1 MPEHLRK
8 TYGKKPP
15 DDSDDSTRA
24 TVKDTTPENLKENLE
39 DNLKNSGGQETN
51 DFPKVGPNG
60 DGALAGA
67 QLLPSRDS
75 GTPGGKAP
83 ALDVRGLWAGYN
95 GHPALEDINFQV
107 ARGEILGVI
116 GPNGSGK
123 STLMKAILGLVKPWR
138 GGAFV
143 MGQPAATQRRIM
155 GYMPQIEDVNWDFP
169 VTVRDVALMGR
180 YSRRG
185 LLRRTNREDRDAAD
199 AALHRVGMHELSDR
213 LIGELSGGQRRRVL
227 LARALA
233 NDPALL
239 LLDEPVAGLDATA
252 QHAFLDT
259 VDELRAEGKTVVLS
273 THDLSCVFGW
283 CGQAACLN
291 RTLIAFGPPDEILDE
306 RVLSET
312 FGSHLLLVH
321 TDGRAYAY
329 QHHRHEGETD
339 GDSER

>member
-1 MPEHLRK
+1 M
-8 TYGKKPP
+8 
-15 DDSDDSTRA
+15 
-24 TVKDTTPENLKENLE
+24 KDTTKENLKENLN
-39 DNLKNSGGQETN
+39 DSGNQETN
-51 DFPKVGPNG
+51 GLANGGPNG
-60 DGALAGA
+60 DRAITDA
-67 QLLPSRDS
+67 QQLPSRDS
-75 GTPGGKAP
+75 GAPGSKAP
-83 ALDVRGLWAGYN
+83 ALEVRGLWTGYN

-107 ARGEILGVI
+107 ARGEIVGLI

-123 STLMKAILGLVKPWR
+123 STLIKAILGLVNPWR

-143 MGQPAATQRRIM
+143 MGQPAANQRRIM
-155 GYMPQIEDVNWDFP
+155 GYMPQMEDVNWDFP

-185 LLRRTNREDRDAAD
+185 LLRRTNREDRDAAG
-199 AALHRVGMHELSDR
+199 AALQRVGMHDLRDR

-252 QHAFLDT
+252 QHRFLDT
-259 VDELRAEGKTVVLS
+259 VEELRDEGKTVVLS
-273 THDLSCVFGW
+273 THDLSCVSEW

-291 RTLIAFGPPDEILDE
+291 RTLIAFGPPHEILDE

-329 QHHRHEGETD
+329 QHHRHEAEADGE
-339 GDSER
+339 SEP

>member
-1 MPEHLRK
+1 M
-8 TYGKKPP
+8 
-15 DDSDDSTRA
+15 
-24 TVKDTTPENLKENLE
+24 KDTTKDHQKENQIGVI
-39 DNLKNSGGQETN
+39 NNPGKATGVHETKGLGN
-51 DFPKVGPNG
+51 VGPG
-60 DGALAGA
+60 SDSLAA
-67 QLLPSRDS
+67 DPEQSQSTESRTPVPTVPSTVPSLEVQD
-75 GTPGGKAP
+75 
-83 ALDVRGLWAGYN
+83 LWTGYN
-95 GHPALEDINFQV
+95 GHPALENINFQV
-107 ARGEILGVI
+107 ARGEIVGVI

-143 MGQPAATQRRIM
+143 MGQPAATQKRIM
-155 GYMPQIEDVNWDFP
+155 GYMLQMEDVDWDFP

-180 YSRRG
+180 YSSRG

-199 AALHRVGMHELSDR
+199 AALQRVDMYGLRDK

-227 LARALA
+227 LARALV
-233 NDPALL
+233 NDPVLL

-259 VDELRAEGKTVVLS
+259 VDELRGEGKTVVLS
-273 THDLSCVFGW
+273 THDISCVSEW

-291 RTLIAFGPPDEILDE
+291 RTLIAYGAPNEILDE

-329 QHHRHEGETD
+329 QHHRHDTASG
-339 GDSER
+339 GDSEL

>member
-1 MPEHLRK
+1 M
-8 TYGKKPP
+8 
-15 DDSDDSTRA
+15 
-24 TVKDTTPENLKENLE
+24 KDTIKTNPQELE
-39 DNLKNSGGQETN
+39 GPSANC
-51 DFPKVGPNG
+51 PKTVDANG
-60 DGALAGA
+60 DRTG
-67 QLLPSRDS
+67 SRSQISAIPDANKTN
-75 GTPGGKAP
+75 GDVP
-83 ALDVRGLWAGYN
+83 ALEVRGLWTGYN

-107 ARGEILGVI
+107 AQGEIVGVI

-143 MGQPAATQRRIM
+143 MGKPAATQRRIV
-155 GYMPQIEDVNWDFP
+155 GYMPQMEDVDWDFP

-180 YSRRG
+180 YSGRG

-199 AALHRVGMHELSDR
+199 AALERMGMQYLRER

-233 NDPALL
+233 NDPLLL

-252 QHAFLDT
+252 QHSFLDT
-259 VDELRAEGKTVVLS
+259 VDELRAEGKTVILS
-273 THDLSCVFGW
+273 THDLSCVSEW

-291 RTLIAFGPPDEILDE
+291 RTLIAYGPPDEILDE
-306 RVLSET
+306 KALSET

-329 QHHRHEGETD
+329 QHHRHDAELDGEALSDAGT
-339 GDSER
+339 

>member
-1 MPEHLRK
+1 M
-8 TYGKKPP
+8 
-15 DDSDDSTRA
+15 
-24 TVKDTTPENLKENLE
+24 KDTTKTNLNEP
-39 DNLKNSGGQETN
+39 GGHETN
-51 DFPKVGPNG
+51 GLATTDPNG
-60 DGALAGA
+60 GRTVSGSQEFTNPDT
-67 QLLPSRDS
+67 
-75 GTPGGKAP
+75 GTPVGETL
-83 ALDVRGLWAGYN
+83 ALEVRGLWTGYN
-95 GHPALEDINFQV
+95 GHPALEDINIEV
-107 ARGEILGVI
+107 AQGEIVGVI

-138 GGAFV
+138 GAVFV

-155 GYMPQIEDVNWDFP
+155 GYMPQMEDVDWDFP

-199 AALHRVGMHELSDR
+199 ASLERVGMEDLRER

-252 QHAFLDT
+252 QHAFLDI

-273 THDLSCVFGW
+273 THDLSCVSEW

-291 RTLIAFGPPDEILDE
+291 RALIAYGPPKEILNE

-329 QHHRHEGETD
+329 QHHRHEPDLISENG
-339 GDSER
+339 GDTGT